1 MNPTAP
7 SAGGL
12 TTATS
17 AGGYTNA
24 NAGAVESAVQNIGPF
39 ATSYRIPTY
48 NTPQILKNAGQ
59 PSSPSNIDAFFG
71 KIGSVFK
78 ESAHLIEGA
87 GQWLGRQAVSAAEAP
102 INFGDALVHMG
113 SINYEANMVSQQ
125 VNQLSQEGDQIQ
137 QLYRSGAITKQEFMD
152 RMNANVAALSNA
164 NKQANDIAQRAQG
177 YKNMDVKGAIGTISD
192 LLMFTGAGVAGQAA
206 NIGKAGVADAAS
218 FLMGDTAKEAMTP
231 VENFIARMAANKAE
245 FGSLS
250 QATQS
255 ALKASVTDSFMRAG
269 SGMTAAQI
277 ARATAVNLAL
287 KYPIT
292 FNWMN
297 GTGDQVYKELQSG
310 KYGDAI
316 KTIGFNAAL
325 ILAGGPIGHA
335 FKYGGDAL
343 HGLSGKLFGST
354 SFLDEYSKAAGLNPS
369 DIYNAIKDNPEAV
382 RAYQAL
388 EATNKA
394 AENGRVI
401 SAVNRIVEGM
411 KNYDPTYYQ
420 GKTADQIVAQDMKW
434 YKNQG
439 KLTTVMTKK
448 VGAANARK
456 YVLGRWGADTK
467 GWAANEVVKPA
478 GEMPGMPGYKPV
490 YGAAPQVDMTGAP
503 DFLQPSAPAA
513 PDTMMTGFEKTTPPT
528 VDEMLQNW
536 ENLKIKHPDASFSNS
551 DSLDGQVK
559 NIIRTS
565 GGDTNRVRAG
575 IQGIEAQ
582 TEQNVPKALAKELAA
597 DGFVAI
603 APNRLEAPFVEGNQK
618 LLSSY
623 AQNSEFF
630 QRAIPPAKI
639 LGGVGDI
646 LTRAGLSPERSQ
658 ITVHEMFTANLAKN
672 LQGVSYVTRMTD
684 PQGAARG
691 IISKL
696 TDYINTNNEE
706 AFRAKISTHPPIT
719 DFRQL
724 TRKEITTA
732 LGTTEAQAGE
742 IQKAMMQSMFEVPLS
757 VRGIADHSLDYVYT
771 HTSALA
777 KYMRVQG
784 AGRFAYNPFFKMKLA
799 AKTEILSSLEGRGYF
814 GAKFDNALSLI
825 TGQSRTDLRD
835 VAQTIEQ
842 KGLFTSGY
850 SNEAYNET
858 TAIEASAGKAPVSG
872 LIRSQKLSVAALV
885 SKQAER
891 VGMSVPDFID
901 NNPNAV
907 RDTIESIVHYNPNA
921 SFLNSPL
928 ARTLNFAVFPFR
940 FNLKVGTFMARAL
953 AKQGAITQIAVIN
966 GLMDAHKFLTSTEGQ
981 IWYSQNADVLGLL
994 SYFTPI
1000 ETLSAISNLGHI
1012 GPDSIGGLGELGG
1025 LPAGF
1030 ILQILQAEGF
1040 DLNMKQAYLNP
1051 KTGQPSVN
1059 YIPNTA
1065 KAKLATAISSFL
1077 GSIFTYPGS
1086 EAGLPSKTSV
1096 LTKLGEGLTG
1106 AKSTEWTKAPE
1117 TNLTPAQQQFQQA
1130 VTAHQNA
1137 QMQAQQAQFQQP
1149 APTTYVP
1156 QTASG
1161 TAQPYYRKTGTSTPP
1176 PTKLKKGQEPIQ
1188 LLPGQT
1194 MPGQIL

>member
-1 MNPTAP
+1 MPPGQGP
-7 SAGGL
+7 SLAQAESTDIGASLNQAGANIGQY
-12 TTATS
+12 ATS
-17 AGGYTNA
+17 
-24 NAGAVESAVQNIGPF
+24 I
-39 ATSYRIPTY
+39 
-48 NTPQILKNAGQ
+48 
-59 PSSPSNIDAFFG
+59 SSPINTVNFVNSYQAPHQSNIDAFFG
-71 KIGSVFK
+71 KVGSVFK
-78 ESAHLIEGA
+78 EGAHLIEGA

-113 SINYEANMVSQQ
+113 SINYSANMLQVQINQLNQQSDQ
-125 VNQLSQEGDQIQ
+125 VNQL
-137 QLYRSGAITKQEFMD
+137 YKSGAITKSEYID
-152 RMNANVAALSNA
+152 RLNSISQGYDNVRQQSM
-164 NKQANDIAQRAQG
+164 KVAQRAQG

-218 FLMGDTAKEAMTP
+218 FLMGDSAKEAMSP
-231 VENFIARMAANKAE
+231 VESFIARMAANKAE

-269 SGMTAAQI
+269 SDMTGAQI
-277 ARATAVNLAL
+277 ARAVAVNLAL

-316 KTIGFNAAL
+316 KTIGFNATL
-325 ILAGGPIGHA
+325 ILAGGPIGQA
-335 FKYGGDAL
+335 FRYGGDAL

-354 SFLDEYSKAAGLNPS
+354 SFLDEYSKAAGLDPS
-369 DIYNAIKDNPEAV
+369 AIYNAIKDNPEAV
-382 RAYQAL
+382 KAYQAL
-388 EATNKA
+388 EATNRA

-420 GKTADQIVAQDMKW
+420 GKTADQIVAQDMNW
-434 YKNQG
+434 YKDQADVTRTMS
-439 KLTTVMTKK
+439 KQ
-448 VGAANARK
+448 VGTANARK
-456 YVLGRWGADTK
+456 YVVGRWGASTK
-467 GWAANEVVKPA
+467 NWVGDQIAKPA
-478 GEMPGMPGYKPV
+478 GEMPGMPGYRAT

-503 DFLQPSAPAA
+503 DFLQPSAPAT
-513 PDTMMTGFEKTTPPT
+513 PDTMMTGFEKTTPP
-528 VDEMLQNW
+528 VKAEMLQNW
-536 ENLKIKHPDASFSNS
+536 ENLKIQNPNAAYANNESVDA
-551 DSLDGQVK
+551 QIK
-559 NIIRTS
+559 NIINTS
-565 GGDTNRVRAG
+565 KTADEVKARVQSIVAAS
-575 IQGIEAQ
+575 EAKG
-582 TEQNVPKALAKELAA
+582 VPKALADRLAKN
-597 DGFVAI
+597 GHIVI
-603 APNRLEAPFVEGNQK
+603 APNKLEAPFVEGNQK
-618 LLSSY
+618 LLSAY

-672 LQGVSYVTRMTD
+672 LQEVSYVSKMTD
-684 PQGAARG
+684 SQGEARG

-696 TDYINTNNEE
+696 TDYINKNNEE

-724 TRKEITTA
+724 TRKDIISALATTDS
-732 LGTTEAQAGE
+732 QAGE

-771 HTSALA
+771 RTSALA

-814 GAKFDNALSLI
+814 GTKFDNALSLI
-825 TGQSRTDLRD
+825 SGQSRTDLRD
-835 VAQTIEQ
+835 VAQIIEQ

-907 RDTIESIVHYNPNA
+907 RDTIESIVHYDPNA

-953 AKQGAITQIAVIN
+953 AKQGAITQVAVIN

-994 SYFTPI
+994 TYFTPL

-1012 GPDSIGGLGELGG
+1012 GPNSIGGLGELGG

-1030 ILQILQAEGF
+1030 ILQMLQAEGF
-1040 DLNMKQAYLNP
+1040 DLSMKQAYLNP

-1065 KAKLATAISSFL
+1065 TAKLATAISSFL

-1086 EAGLPSKTSV
+1086 EAGLPSKSGTLAK
-1096 LTKLGEGLTG
+1096 LTEGITG
-1106 AKSTEWTKAPE
+1106 SKTTDWTKAPE

-1161 TAQPYYRKTGTSTPP
+1161 TAQPYYRKTGSSTPP